1 MKLFLKLCYFPK
13 KKPMNYLIYALRTF
27 VNFFLIIFVRLKRQF
42 RTRDEAIYI
51 FVDLIKR
58 TKSI

>member
-1 MKLFLKLCYFPK
+1 
-13 KKPMNYLIYALRTF
+13 MNYLIYALRTF

-58 TKSI
+58 TKLI